1 MQQATKQPGKFSDL
15 LIGAV
20 KWGIGA
26 LDKLSPLL
34 DLGIRLGVASVF
46 WKSGLTKIAS
56 WDTTLALF
64 ENEYNVPL
72 LPSDVAAVL
81 GTGTELFFPV
91 LLFLG
96 LGTRFAAAVLFVFN
110 IIAATSYPDLS
121 EAGRMQHFYWG
132 ALLLVTLIHG
142 PGKISVDHFLRRRFF
157 K

>member
-1 MQQATKQPGKFSDL
+1 MEHATKQPGRFSDAL
-15 LIGAV
+15 LGVV
-20 KWGIGA
+20 KWGIGG

-34 DLGIRLGVASVF
+34 DLGIRLWVANVF
-46 WKSGLTKIAS
+46 WTSGLTKIAS

-64 ENEYNVPL
+64 ENEYNVPF
-72 LPSDVAAVL
+72 LPSDIAAVL

-96 LGTRFAAAVLFVFN
+96 LGTRFSAAVLFVFN
-110 IIAATSYPDLS
+110 IIAVTSYPDLS

-142 PGKISVDHFLRRRFF
+142 PGKISLDHFLRRMFF